1 VPDGDIALACRY
13 RGRRHVRPCGICAH
27 RRQIIGDGF
36 LVMASK
42 WRLEIHDE
50 TKGSGSILSFFEFD
64 DFPSLRSKIVENRG
78 RAFLV
83 RPPGE
88 VNQTEL
94 TSLLDLRGQGFNV
107 ERN

>member
-1 VPDGDIALACRY
+1 
-13 RGRRHVRPCGICAH
+13 
-27 RRQIIGDGF
+27 
-36 LVMASK
+36 MASK

-64 DFPSLRSKIVENRG
+64 DFPSLRLKIVENRG

-83 RPPGE
+83 RPPSQAS
-88 VNQTEL
+88 QTEL
-94 TSLLDLRGQGFNV
+94 TGLLDLRSQGFNV

>member
-1 VPDGDIALACRY
+1 
-13 RGRRHVRPCGICAH
+13 
-27 RRQIIGDGF
+27 
-36 LVMASK
+36 MASK

-83 RPPGE
+83 RPPGGAS
-88 VNQTEL
+88 QSEL
-94 TSLLDLRGQGFNV
+94 VGLLDLRSQGFNV